1 MVLQRPVY
9 RIEREC
15 LSALVAYGPVRH
27 FGLLQQNRPFASF
40 RGDAAI
46 GSLSE

>member
-27 FGLLQQNRPFASF
+27 F
-40 RGDAAI
+40 AAI
-46 GSLSE
+46 QQFGRFRSEADIANACRTN